1 MKKFALNLLFFI
13 AIILLINCY
22 FYKIVFENYF
32 NEYEYVDLNNSTY
45 LLSDSHGLPLEKQ
58 NNQFQFYN
66 FAAGSDSYIDMKRK
80 LQYLVENS
88 KIKRLLI
95 SVDNHTLSIYR
106 DNQNNL
112 DRSNY
117 FAKRNEY
124 SNLYAYLKEKYIERF
139 IPFISPKSRD
149 ILKINFQLEDNKT
162 KVRKEWNT
170 LSKKEKKAISIK
182 RVKQQFP
189 ESNYST
195 KQKNALNDI
204 ISICN
209 KNNIELIGI
218 KFPLSNEYL
227 DALDDSNYNSDTL
240 LISNRIKVYNF
251 SKQYVNS
258 PALFKN
264 QDHLNQTG
272 GKMLSLKI
280 YKILQKNDSIA
291 LDKLH

>member
-1 MKKFALNLLFFI
+1 MKKFALNLVFFT
-13 AIILLINCY
+13 IIISLINCY
-22 FYKIVFENYF
+22 FYQIVFDNYF

-45 LLSDSHGLPLEKQ
+45 LLADSHGLSIEKQ
-58 NNQFQFYN
+58 NNQLKFYN
-66 FAAGSDSYIDMKRK
+66 FSAGSDSYIDMKRK

-88 KIKRLLI
+88 IIKRLLI

-112 DRSNY
+112 DRSNF

-124 SNLYAYLKEKYIERF
+124 SDLYNYIKEKYIERF
-139 IPFISPKSRD
+139 TPLINPKSRD
-149 ILKINFQLEDNKT
+149 IIKINLQLENEKT
-162 KVRKEWNT
+162 ELRKEWNT
-170 LSKKEKKAISIK
+170 LSKKQKKSICNK

-204 ISICN
+204 VSICN
-209 KNNIELIGI
+209 DNNIELIGI

-227 DALDDSNYNSDTL
+227 DALDDSNYNSDAF
-240 LISNRIKVYNF
+240 LISHQNEVYNF
-251 SKQYVNS
+251 SKLFVNNAS
-258 PALFKN
+258 VFKN

-280 YKILQKNDSIA
+280 YKILQKNDSIT
-291 LDKLH
+291 LSKVH